1 MAYDPATAQLV
12 LFGGIGLGGGQ
23 ADTWAWD
30 GSTWTRLAP
39 AASPSLRSSPSMAYD
54 PAIAQLVLFGGYD
67 GAPHDDTWTWDG
79 ITWTQQAPTVSP
91 PARAEAAMAYD
102 LATAQLVLFGG
113 TQFAHR
119 QDDTW
124 TYEAGRKPQSVT
136 FTSTPPSHARYRGA
150 DDQSYTATATAT
162 SGLPVTLS
170 ADPSST
176 SGCALSGGT
185 VSYGGGAGTCVIDA
199 SQPGNGSY
207 LPAPR
212 VTQRFTISPARLS
225 ITASS
230 AAMTYGGTVPA
241 ITPGYSG
248 FAGQDG
254 PSSLSAPPSCSTTAT
269 PASPAGT
276 YPSACAGAADPNYA
290 ISYVPGTVTVA
301 EATTVTTLT
310 AHRDST
316 ARRSPITL
324 TADVTPIASA
334 QPPAG
339 EVDFYAGNPG
349 RHHRLLGTAA
359 LAASGTAVFTTTTLS
374 CGHQQLY
381 AVYLGSTNDLGST
394 SSTIRSSGCDR

>member
-1 MAYDPATAQLV
+1 MFLCAFSVTAIIPAAAATALAWIQLAPAASPPARSAAAMAYDPATAQLV
-12 LFGGIGLGGGQ
+12 LFGGY
-23 ADTWAWD
+23 D
-30 GSTWTRLAP
+30 GS
-39 AASPSLRSSPSMAYD
+39 
-54 PAIAQLVLFGGYD
+54 
-67 GAPHDDTWTWDG
+67 PHDDTWTWDG
-79 ITWTQQAPTVSP
+79 TTWTQQAPTVSP

-102 LATAQLVLFGG
+102 LATSQLVLFGG

-124 TYEAGRKPQSVT
+124 TYEAGRQPQSIT
-136 FTSTPPSHARYRGA
+136 FTSTPPSHARYSGTN
-150 DDQSYTATATAT
+150 DQAYTATAT

-170 ADPSST
+170 ADPSAT
-176 SGCALSGGT
+176 SGCALS
-185 VSYGGGAGTCVIDA
+185 
-199 SQPGNGSY
+199 
-207 LPAPR
+207 
-212 VTQRFTISPARLS
+212 
-225 ITASS
+225 
-230 AAMTYGGTVPA
+230 GGTVPA

-290 ISYVPGTVTVA
+290 ISYVAGAVTVA

-310 AHRDST
+310 AHRDPS

-339 EVDFYAGNPG
+339 EVDFYAGNPA

-359 LAASGTAVFTTTTLS
+359 LAASGTAVFTATTLS